1 MLKIRK
7 RRRNRLEVVM
17 GKSLVTLEGEGSK
30 SGSLVDGGNTPRA
43 AANNHLLAVAEQM
56 HLSPEPHSSAIF
68 AVKLFDRRRRYLF
81 SWIIN
86 AQHLLFY
93 IRKPAL
99 KLMPSL
105 GHGAR
110 EHLHHVKIN
119 PAGEVTIRIETAAD
133 AKALTEWLFSPA
145 TWSDRVDSK
154 QQRATDQKK
163 PPAKI
168 TDG

>member
-1 MLKIRK
+1 M
-7 RRRNRLEVVM
+7 V
-17 GKSLVTLEGEGSK
+17 KSLVTLAGGGSQA
-30 SGSLVDGGNTPRA
+30 GSLSEGGNTPRA
-43 AANNHLLAVAEQM
+43 AAHNYLLAVAEQM
-56 HLSPEPHSSAIF
+56 HLSAEPHSSAIS

-105 GHGAR
+105 SSGAH
-110 EHLHHVKIN
+110 EHLRNVKVN

-145 TWSDRVDSK
+145 TWSDRVNSE
-154 QQRATDQKK
+154 QQRATDQTK

-168 TDG
+168 TDGRR

>member
-1 MLKIRK
+1 MVR
-7 RRRNRLEVVM
+7 
-17 GKSLVTLEGEGSK
+17 SLVTSEGEGSQAGAL
-30 SGSLVDGGNTPRA
+30 SEGGNTPRA
-43 AANNHLLAVAEQM
+43 AAHNHLLLVAEEM
-56 HLSPEPHSSAIF
+56 NLSAEPHSSAIS
-68 AVKLFDRRRRYLF
+68 AVKLFDSRRRYLF

-105 GHGAR
+105 SFGAH
-110 EHLHHVKIN
+110 EHLRNVKVN
-119 PAGEVTIRIETAAD
+119 PAGEVTIRIETTVD

-145 TWSDRVDSK
+145 TWSDPVDSR
-154 QQRATDQKK
+154 QQRATDQTK
-163 PPAKI
+163 PPTRI

>member
-1 MLKIRK
+1 MVR
-7 RRRNRLEVVM
+7 
-17 GKSLVTLEGEGSK
+17 SLVTLKGGGSQA
-30 SGSLVDGGNTPRA
+30 GSLSEGGNTPRA
-43 AANNHLLAVAEQM
+43 AAHNYLLAVAEQM
-56 HLSPEPHSSAIF
+56 NLSAEPHSSAIS

-86 AQHLLFY
+86 AHHLLFY

-105 GHGAR
+105 SSGALER
-110 EHLHHVKIN
+110 LRNVKIN

-133 AKALTEWLFSPA
+133 VKALTEWLFSPA
-145 TWSDRVDSK
+145 TWSDRVNSE
-154 QQRATDQKK
+154 QQRATDQTK

-168 TDG
+168 TDQRC

>member
-1 MLKIRK
+1 MVK
-7 RRRNRLEVVM
+7 N
-17 GKSLVTLEGEGSK
+17 LVTLEREESQAR
-30 SGSLVDGGNTPRA
+30 SLSEGGNTPRA
-43 AANNHLLAVAEQM
+43 AAHNYLLAVAEQM
-56 HLSPEPHSSAIF
+56 HLSAEPHSSAIS
-68 AVKLFDRRRRYLF
+68 AVKLVDRRRRYLF

-105 GHGAR
+105 SSGAH
-110 EHLHHVKIN
+110 EHLRNVKVN

-145 TWSDRVDSK
+145 TWSDRANNDRQTVADQTK
-154 QQRATDQKK
+154 Q
-163 PPAKI
+163 PAKI
-168 TDG
+168 TDGRR